1 MTLRV
6 VLIIMLLAGIQ
17 EKAVSQH
24 VHHPNQHE
32 AITDSTTLAFLE
44 SVRNGTK
51 KYHNVQ
57 AAITAGYRP
66 IGPDMPNMGQ
76 HWIHTELARRRG
88 FNPSRPGMLTYL
100 RVDSVDVLTGVAF
113 TQPVLEGQS
122 PPELSFQGATWHFHF
137 RTLETEAIS
146 PPHHHDSDEGPRL
159 AMLHAWVW
167 EDNPDGVF
175 AADNWGLPYIRMGLE
190 VPDKVTPASAKALF
204 LIENGVDFYASMASK
219 VGGME
224 GKHLE
229 RIRVQLEKARVSV
242 EGLIESFDGTPSDMD
257 NTLVEIW
264 HTMQKNLAGDL
275 GRKKWKSVGYI
286 FE

>member
-1 MTLRV
+1 MIRRILV
-6 VLIIMLLAGIQ
+6 ISLLLIGIQ
-17 EKAVSQH
+17 EKSIAQH
-24 VHHPNQHE
+24 VHAPAHHE
-32 AITDSTTLAFLE
+32 AITDSSTLAFLE
-44 SVRNGTK
+44 SVRQGTK
-51 KYHNVQ
+51 KYQDIQ

-113 TQPVLEGQS
+113 TQPVLEGES
-122 PPELSFQGATWHFHF
+122 PPELSLQGATWHFHF

-146 PPHHHDSDEGPRL
+146 PPHHHDSDAGPRL

-167 EDNPDGVF
+167 KDNPDGVF
-175 AADNWGLPYIRMGLE
+175 AADNWGLPFVRVGLD
-190 VPDKVTPASAKALF
+190 VPPTVTPASAKALF
-204 LIENGVDFYASMASK
+204 LLEGGVSFYVSMAGK
-219 VGGME
+219 VGGIE

-229 RIRVQLEKARVSV
+229 RIRVQLENARESV
-242 EGLIESFDGTPSDMD
+242 DGLVELFDGKPEDLEND
-257 NTLVEIW
+257 LGEIW
-264 HTMQKNLAGDL
+264 KTLQKNIAGDL